1 MTGNPHSK
9 NALQYTA
16 GQIASWVCQMEVTAP
31 KPGNVHRGADF
42 EDVTLGDFLSSAIAL
57 GSAIDAQPP
66 TGGTGSMILSAVERT
81 NLVAKTNTN
90 LGIVLL
96 VCPLAKLVQRGE
108 ALTPQ
113 LIAAEIETLTGAE
126 SRAVYQAIAKAK
138 AGGLATV
145 DKHDVNDADGAPDKL
160 IDAMEQARERDMV
173 AKQFCSGYTDVIEFV
188 LPAIEEGLLRFGK
201 ISHGIVWAHV
211 KTMAQFPDSLI
222 SRKLGD
228 AVAKKSAAMA
238 AQCLE
243 QLTNADDDD
252 FWRSVGDLDFWLR
265 SDGHRRN
272 PGTTADLITAA
283 LYVGVANNCFEISL
297 D

>member
-1 MTGNPHSK
+1 MC
-9 NALQYTA
+9 
-16 GQIASWVCQMEVTAP
+16 IRDRP

-42 EDVTLGDFLSSAIAL
+42 EDVTLGDFLSSGIAL
-57 GSAIDAQPP
+57 SSAIDAQPT

-81 NLVAKTNTN
+81 NLVCKTNTN

-108 ALTPQ
+108 PITPQ
-113 LIAAEIETLTGAE
+113 FIAAEIETLTGAE

-138 AGGLATV
+138 AGGLATA

-188 LPAIEEGLLRFGK
+188 LPAIEEGLLRFGE

-283 LYVGVANNCFEISL
+283 LYVGVANDCFEMPL